1 MSAKYVVETES
12 QKINVIVQDKNS
24 IAWVN
29 VEVMHVLTNVMYATG
44 QEYFFQLV
52 IVRELYLIVTV
63 FVEVTKL

>member
-24 IAWVN
+24 IVWVN

>member
-12 QKINVIVQDKNS
+12 QKINVIVQDKNL

>member
-12 QKINVIVQDKNS
+12 QKVNVIVQAKNS

-52 IVRELYLIVTV
+52 IVTELYLIVMV

>member
-1 MSAKYVVETES
+1 M
-12 QKINVIVQDKNS
+12 IVQAKNS

-52 IVRELYLIVTV
+52 IVTELYLIVMV